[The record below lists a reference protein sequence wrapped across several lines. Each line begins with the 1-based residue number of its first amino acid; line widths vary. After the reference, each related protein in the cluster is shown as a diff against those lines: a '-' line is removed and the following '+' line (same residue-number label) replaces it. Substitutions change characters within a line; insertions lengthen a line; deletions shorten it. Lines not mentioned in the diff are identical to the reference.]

1 MRRGPP
7 TPKPTGPGESGRAGF
22 EAETRCEPHR
32 GRPGDRAVWVE
43 SRAEADYT
51 SSWRMVRRSRSSM
64 FFGSISS
71 AMNAGT
77 VRPIR

>member
-1 MRRGPP
+1 MRRGPS
-7 TPKPTGPGESGRAGF
+7 TPKPAGAENSGRAGV
-22 EAETRCEPHR
+22 EAETRCGPLR
-32 GRPGDRAVWVE
+32 GRSGDRAVWVE

>member
-1 MRRGPP
+1 MPGPVTVP
-7 TPKPTGPGESGRAGF
+7 REGDTITVTGGPEIA
-22 EAETRCEPHR
+22 RC
-32 GRPGDRAVWVE
+32 GVE
-43 SRAEADYT
+43 SRTEADYT

-77 VRPIR
+77 VRLMR